1 MTEAEREWKEPVGR
15 PVEEEAIVLDTV
27 TEAEREL
34 RVLPLPVLDS
44 LGLPLRVLVTD
55 PVRDGEGEVVTVLT
69 VNVTVTDLVML

>member
-1 MTEAEREWKEPVGR
+1 MGR

-55 PVRDGEGEVVTVLT
+55 PVREGEGEVVTVLT
-69 VNVTVTDLVML
+69 LNVTVTDLVML

>member
-1 MTEAEREWKEPVGR
+1 MGR

-69 VNVTVTDLVML
+69 VYVTVTDVVMV